1 MANTDCTYQK
11 EGYVIIGVADN
22 DKASSDW
29 TAIYHETPLGHGAHR
44 VVGIPIA
51 STYTNNR
58 GNIFIMEKVWRQ
70 LELHHLKRL

>member
-29 TAIYHETPLGHGAHR
+29 TAIYHETPLAYGAHR
-44 VVGIPIA
+44 VVGIA
-51 STYTNNR
+51 NEAVVHFGDVDKYA
-58 GNIFIMEKVWRQ
+58 
-70 LELHHLKRL
+70 LKGTKTSHEADKDK